1 MVFSTADIRKG
12 FRRFH
17 FALLWCASFSVSSF
31 AAFIQEPIPP
41 SASQNYFED
50 RNFDGKMDY
59 AKIAFLGNLSPEY
72 IDSALQSVT
81 LYWPDSAGNSQAFLF
96 SPKEI
101 VQDSEN
107 ANSILLDFSQKT
119 GILLERTDLDAKS
132 RYAEILYTDS
142 TRVKALMRE
151 SLPPH
156 IFQATLRSHAHGK
169 DSLLVRFTEDVF
181 ENDSHKE
188 ILQFKRADAIQALPA
203 TAKWLNNRT
212 LVLWNEIPNGDF
224 PRVGD
229 SLRIRPGALRDSL
242 QNSVPETSPFAL
254 ISGLS
259 SIQLYTNSLSI
270 PEESEALRNVPIF
283 ERIFSDTTEIHPNAQ
298 ELGVALKLGGNEF
311 RHFIQESV
319 LLDSVFA
326 ENIAISIFL
335 QIYTTQGEYVT
346 GVHSETRCND
356 TRFLGGD
363 CLQKQQIL
371 FLKWNLLA
379 SNRRKAA
386 TGAYLIKYSSSI
398 RHQDKILWR
407 SDNGKNSSA
416 VWGIKRK
423 SQ

>member
-1 MVFSTADIRKG
+1 M
-12 FRRFH
+12 
-17 FALLWCASFSVSSF
+17 
-31 AAFIQEPIPP
+31 
-41 SASQNYFED
+41 
-50 RNFDGKMDY
+50 
-59 AKIAFLGNLSPEY
+59 
-72 IDSALQSVT
+72 
-81 LYWPDSAGNSQAFLF
+81 
-96 SPKEI
+96 
-101 VQDSEN
+101 
-107 ANSILLDFSQKT
+107 
-119 GILLERTDLDAKS
+119 
-132 RYAEILYTDS
+132 
-142 TRVKALMRE
+142 
-151 SLPPH
+151 
-156 IFQATLRSHAHGK
+156 
-169 DSLLVRFTEDVF
+169 
-181 ENDSHKE
+181 
-188 ILQFKRADAIQALPA
+188 
-203 TAKWLNNRT
+203 
-212 LVLWNEIPNGDF
+212 
-224 PRVGD
+224 
-229 SLRIRPGALRDSL
+229 RIRPGALRDSS